1 LRDQLGR
8 VSEGNPALTQAKFER
23 YAEMVAIRTGYRVD
37 LARTHLEVGFER
49 MASALMADGVVDPK
63 ALETQTLALDQA
75 SGDART
81 MTELLAAYR
90 RVLADLTNA
99 LQNPVAASH
108 ERSLRGAL
116 QYIQEHYAEPLS
128 LRTVAKAAGF
138 ATNYFSKLFHEREGT
153 TFRAYLG
160 KVRLERAKQLLS
172 ETGLGVARV
181 ARLAGFSSPE
191 YMARVFQR
199 EERVTPLGYRR
210 RAAKKRHP
218 K

>member
-1 LRDQLGR
+1 
-8 VSEGNPALTQAKFER
+8 
-23 YAEMVAIRTGYRVD
+23 M
-37 LARTHLEVGFER
+37 
-49 MASALMADGVVDPK
+49 
-63 ALETQTLALDQA
+63 
-75 SGDART
+75 
-81 MTELLAAYR
+81 
-90 RVLADLTNA
+90 
-99 LQNPVAASH
+99 
-108 ERSLRGAL
+108 
-116 QYIQEHYAEPLS
+116 S

-153 TFRAYLG
+153 MFRGYLG
-160 KVRLERAKQLLS
+160 KVRLERAKQLLC

-210 RAAKKRHP
+210 RVAKKRDP